1 MDYPSVEQLARAYS
15 KKQATTTVIFATNTS
30 TLAFYERVASQFK
43 SAYVAVLNTDSSNIL
58 EVMKS
63 EYAKIVS
70 KMEIEK
76 SETNDN
82 VHFKY
87 FSNCMG
93 SGGAKETKI
102 CENLSPSGKVTFT
115 VEIDL
120 EKCPTDENDTG
131 MDFILNPVGLP
142 RFFKVKLKF
151 LCKTN

>member
-30 TLAFYERVASQFK
+30 TLDFYESVAAQFK

-58 EVMKS
+58 DVVRS
-63 EYAKIVS
+63 EFTKIQS

-76 SETNDN
+76 SENNDI

-93 SGGAKETKI
+93 TGGAKETKI
-102 CENLSPSGKVTFT
+102 CENLPPSGKVTFT

-120 EKCPTDENDTG
+120 AKCPTDENDTG
-131 MDFILNPVGLP
+131 TEFILNPVGLP
-142 RFFKVKLKF
+142 RYFKVKLKF
-151 LCKTN
+151 LCKTS